1 MAKTTKEFLDNAAQ
15 TAAGLN
21 PGRAAEA
28 IPATPPKNVIE
39 VAVPDP
45 NNPDVGGAHDPAN
58 PGVPPW
64 ELNRAASNPA

>member
-28 IPATPPKNVIE
+28 IPATPAKQTQPVE
-39 VAVPDP
+39 TPDP
-45 NNPDVGGAHDPAN
+45 NNPDIGGAHDPAN

-64 ELNRAASNPA
+64 ELNRAPSNPA